1 MNFENY
7 IIIILAITLN
17 GFAGLAG
24 GLIPSSTIHT
34 HLSKLLACAAG
45 VLLATA
51 FLDLLPH
58 AFEFNQLSLV
68 PGQLLHGEVLFAANQ
83 HFSITTIFTA
93 CLIGFFAFY
102 LIEMLFGSHAT
113 GQQGH
118 RHDHVGPLI
127 LLGDALHNITDGLA
141 ITAAFMVNTP
151 TGIATTATVLLHE
164 LPQEIADF
172 TILISKGWT
181 RKKALFWLFL
191 VQLSAFLGMAAG
203 LTLASEKFHFS
214 PLVLSF
220 SAGGFIY
227 IAAADLLPGLHRISS
242 HHSEDD
248 DCLHEKITR
257 VVFMG
262 IGIGIILLFHC
273 FFSE

>member
-1 MNFENY
+1 MDAQN
-7 IIIILAITLN
+7 IAIMILAITVN

-24 GLIPSSTIHT
+24 GLIPSPTIHL

-58 AFEFNQLSLV
+58 AFEFNGLN
-68 PGQLLHGEVLFAANQ
+68 LLGHTPFTNEVI
-83 HFSITTIFTA
+83 FSS
-93 CLIGFFAFY
+93 CLLGFFGFY
-102 LIEMLFGSHAT
+102 LVEVLFGSHAM

-141 ITAAFMVNTP
+141 ITAAFLVNIP
-151 TGIATTATVLLHE
+151 TGIATTLTVLVHE

-172 TILISKGWT
+172 TILISQGWS

-191 VQLSAFLGMAAG
+191 VQLSAFLGMIAG
-203 LTLASEKFHFS
+203 LTLSSTHFHFA

-227 IAAADLLPGLHRISS
+227 IAAADLLPGLHKISGS
-242 HHSEDD
+242 HSDHD
-248 DCLHEKITR
+248 DCLKEKVSR
-257 VVFMG
+257 VFFMG
-262 IGIGIILLFHC
+262 AGVLIIVIFHTLF
-273 FFSE
+273 EK